1 MEDSGLQNDMSVAF
15 RLANR
20 FVCKLLQEGGQS
32 GSEYHMPSAS
42 AGCVPFTQLGLGSLD
57 LCSGSS

>member
-1 MEDSGLQNDMSVAF
+1 MTMSVAF